1 MVELLLGLPG
11 GGMPWQ
17 DVWVEWEPPMLPGT
31 SVGQDTQVSP
41 MRPPKKGGPPS
52 SRSQTGAIWTLV
64 VVEACGFIK

>member
-11 GGMPWQ
+11 GSMPLQDIWGGMGTPNA
-17 DVWVEWEPPMLPGT
+17 PGT

-52 SRSQTGAIWTLV
+52 S
-64 VVEACGFIK
+64 

>member
-11 GGMPWQ
+11 GGMPLQ

-41 MRPPKKGGPPS
+41 MRPPKKSGPPS
-52 SRSQTGAIWTLV
+52 S
-64 VVEACGFIK
+64 